1 MHVLSKNSGAALLR
15 RIVRYADKVYGL
27 RQNIKAV
34 KDKREKPR
42 IKTRIVVGSF
52 LLIFLAN
59 LGSLNAL
66 EQSKA
71 PGQWRKWLGG
81 DLCSAK
87 TMGRVAAV
95 MDLDGLRGLLRR
107 YHRKR
112 KRNKAIPRLPI
123 WKYRYLVLDGHEG
136 VSSFKRKWKRCLE
149 RIVHFASG
157 DRTQYYFRFVA
168 AYLTNGKDRVL
179 LDMEE
184 QWPGEDEIACAN
196 RLLKRIFKH
205 NARAFDVVC
214 GDALYLNPTL
224 WKLVRKHK
232 KHIIAVLK
240 NENRDLLVDARCL
253 CDGETRCV
261 AIDDKKTK
269 RKCWDIEGFTTWPQC
284 GEAVRV
290 VRSLEKTRCRPQ
302 ISKEAEVKSA
312 EWFWATS
319 LPKSQASTA
328 VIVLAGHGRWHIE
341 NYGFNELCTQWHAD
355 HGYTY
360 HTNALAACILLL
372 FLAYNIFNAF
382 ITRNLKPQARAG
394 YTDKHFRELI
404 GAEFRIIFSP
414 HAGSKPP

>member
-1 MHVLSKNSGAALLR
+1 LIK
-15 RIVRYADKVYGL
+15 YADKVYGL
-27 RQNIKAV
+27 RQSIGAV
-34 KDKREKPR
+34 KDGREKPR

-52 LLIFLAN
+52 LLVFLAN

-66 EQSKA
+66 EQAKA
-71 PGQWRKWLGG
+71 PGQWSKWLGG

-87 TMGRVAAV
+87 TMGRVAAL
-95 MDLDGLRGLLRR
+95 MDLDDLRDLLGR

-112 KRNKAIPRLPI
+112 KRKKGLRRLPL
-123 WKYRYLVLDGHEG
+123 WRHRYLILDGHEG
-136 VSSFKRKWKRCLE
+136 VSSYKRKWKRCLE
-149 RIVHFASG
+149 RIVHFATG

-168 AYLTNGKDRVL
+168 AYLTNGKDRIL
-179 LDMEE
+179 LDLEE

-240 NENRDLLVDARCL
+240 NENRDLLADARSL
-253 CDGETRCV
+253 CDDAGYV
-261 AIDDKKTK
+261 AIDEKKTK
-269 RKCWDIEGFTTWPQC
+269 RKCWDVEGFTTWPQC

-290 VRSLEKTRCRPQ
+290 LRSLEKTITRQ
-302 ISKEAEVKSA
+302 QLTKKDKIDTA

-319 LPKSQASTA
+319 LPKSLASTKL
-328 VIVLAGHGRWHIE
+328 IVLAGHGRWHIE
-341 NYGFNELCTQWHAD
+341 NYAFNELCTRWHAD
-355 HGYTY
+355 HAYKY
-360 HTNALAACILLL
+360 DTNALVACLLLL
-372 FLAYNIFNAF
+372 FLAYNLFDAF

-394 YTDKHFRELI
+394 HTAKYFQELI
-404 GAEFRIIFSP
+404 GAEFRMAFSA
-414 HAGSKPP
+414 HANSRGP